1 MKIFVKIFIF
11 IIRFKNTKNVST
23 YKEHNSYIKFY
34 NVVRNRKG
42 KGGRNSNHSF
52 LLTFMII
59 FYNKI
64 IIYNIIL

>member
-11 IIRFKNTKNVST
+11 IIRFKNTKNIST
-23 YKEHNSYIKFY
+23 YKEHNSCIKFY
-34 NVVRNRKG
+34 NVVRKG

-64 IIYNIIL
+64 IIYSIIL